1 VIQGCCITLLSS
13 NNSKQQQTI
22 QTKMPSSTTSNSKS
36 EALARARAWRDQRC
50 ATSPTYAKK
59 HCTNESPRRASTKS
73 PPPPAKE
80 SLSSTTVETSTP
92 KQEAKDRALTR
103 AREFAVRLKEK
114 KEQPKED
121 NMDIDNDID
130 NDIPAVIDIE
140 NENLST
146 ASATVPTVHGKEIS
160 SAEMEEM
167 KRIAAE
173 LKKLSERLEAV
184 TNKNGGC
191 N

>member
-1 VIQGCCITLLSS
+1 MS
-13 NNSKQQQTI
+13 
-22 QTKMPSSTTSNSKS
+22 SSTTSSSKS

-50 ATSPTYAKK
+50 ATPSTSAKK
-59 HCTNESPRRASTKS
+59 HCSNESPRRVLAKS

-80 SLSSTTVETSTP
+80 SLSGTTISTSST
-92 KQEAKDRALTR
+92 KQHAKDLALTR
-103 AREFAVRLKEK
+103 ARQFAGQLKEK

-121 NMDIDNDID
+121 NMDIDNHI
-130 NDIPAVIDIE
+130 NNGISVVINVE

-146 ASATVPTVHGKEIS
+146 APTTVPGVHGKEV

-167 KRIAAE
+167 KRIAADM
-173 LKKLSERLEAV
+173 KKLSERLEAV

>member
-1 VIQGCCITLLSS
+1 MIQRCCITLLSS
-13 NNSKQQQTI
+13 KNSKQQQTI
-22 QTKMPSSTTSNSKS
+22 ETKMSSSTTSNSKS

-50 ATSPTYAKK
+50 ATPPTFAKK

-80 SLSSTTVETSTP
+80 SLSSITVATSTP

-121 NMDIDNDID
+121 NMDIDNDI
-130 NDIPAVIDIE
+130 PAVIDIE

-160 SAEMEEM
+160 SADMEEM
-167 KRIAAE
+167 KRIAADC
-173 LKKLSERLEAV
+173 KKLSERLEAV